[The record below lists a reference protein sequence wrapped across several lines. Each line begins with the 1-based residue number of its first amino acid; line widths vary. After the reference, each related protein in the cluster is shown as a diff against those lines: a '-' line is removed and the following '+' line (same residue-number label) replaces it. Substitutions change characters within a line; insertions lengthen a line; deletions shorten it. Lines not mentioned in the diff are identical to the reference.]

1 VLKHSQIL
9 AGITIYRTSQILAH
23 VKQNF
28 CIYDAANSNSIISW
42 NQYYISTD
50 KCDNAIT
57 TKKWFYDS
65 KVTHTIVYASSDGKA
80 CLANAQISPRLY
92 HPNYPLGLKPG
103 NNIMLLTMD
112 ESICDS
118 RSQVS
123 IAQQEV
129 QFRVAL
135 APLTLKA
142 IPPTL
147 REDLP
152 SSQSLYRVIQIST
165 GPGR

>member
-1 VLKHSQIL
+1 MLNKTSVFMMLLIVTASL
-9 AGITIYRTSQILAH
+9 VGISTIYQPTS
-23 VKQNF
+23 V
-28 CIYDAANSNSIISW
+28 
-42 NQYYISTD
+42 
-50 KCDNAIT
+50 T
-57 TKKWFYDS
+57 TQSQQRSSFMIG

-118 RSQVS
+118 LSQVS